1 MSSIGDLKSRSD
13 FLINNSGNYDLMV
26 TKLLEDLSV
35 YQIELEQQNHELRQL
50 HVDLELSKLSY
61 QALFEQL
68 PLPVIIVDTNGVIED
83 LNDLASIFAIKNTSR
98 LWSNLSLKNKAI
110 FYSSLRNILP
120 KEKVI
125 LNHITF
131 NNIEGIYDLHLISL
145 TTKYRL
151 DRKILIVFIDKRLEL
166 LRDKEQQFYSSVL
179 DSTDSCVFVFSPEGE
194 VLLANKATSNLIGDG
209 QSIIGKFRDDLVSIK
224 DELKYKNIDSE
235 ILSNNKSVTLEEEFH
250 LPNNIKKYFLSKKFP
265 LYDTFGEIYGIGG
278 ISTDITELKE
288 KHYEA
293 LLSDKVFL
301 TTQEGI
307 IITDADTIILR
318 ANPAFLRQSG
328 YSLSYLIGKKTNI
341 LKSGRQD
348 SKFYDLM
355 WKSINETGSWSGDI
369 NNRHK
374 NGSYYTVL
382 TSINVVKDT
391 NNKLLN
397 YIAVQ
402 TDVTVLYETQ
412 LKLQKQALY
421 DSLTNLPN
429 KSLFNDRL
437 FKLLELSRDNN
448 TEFSILFI
456 DIDRFKEV
464 NDTLGHQIGD
474 ELLQIISNRLLNTFP
489 KDCTISRF
497 GGDEF
502 VILLPNYSKS
512 KAIAFSED
520 ALLSINSLIM
530 LSNNLKYRAT
540 ASIGIALYPKDG
552 VTPDILIRNSDIA
565 MYNSKLNGR
574 NCISVYSRDMTKS
587 NDYAFMIQNELVQ
600 AIEHNQLRV
609 YFQPKF
615 RLKDR
620 SIIGAEVLV
629 RWERPNIGLTMP
641 NEFIKL
647 AERAGLL
654 TQLDQW
660 VINES
665 LRNLAIWHKKG
676 IWASDWRLAINQN
689 VADLQHPDMPS
700 VLAELLLGYGVPPTL
715 IELEITEDALLKQT
729 HEQLKC
735 LNDLKNLGISL
746 AIDDFGTGYSS
757 LSYLQNLPISVLKID
772 ISFISK
778 MIENENNAILVK
790 TIIDLAHN
798 LKLSLVAE
806 GVDNEAQVE
815 KLIELGCDLAQGF
828 LFSKPIPTEDFELLL
843 I

>member
-68 PLPVIIVDTNGVIED
+68 PLPVILVDTNGVIED

-98 LWSNLSLKNKAI
+98 LWSNLDLKNKAI
-110 FYSSLRNILP
+110 IYSSLRNILP

-179 DSTDSCVFVFSPEGE
+179 ESTDSCVFVFSPEGE

-348 SKFYDLM
+348 SKFYELM

-397 YIAVQ
+397 YISVQ

-689 VADLQHPDMPS
+689 VADLQRPDMPS

-729 HEQLKC
+729 PEQLKC

>member
-13 FLINNSGNYDLMV
+13 FLINNSG
-26 TKLLEDLSV
+26 
-35 YQIELEQQNHELRQL
+35 ELEQQNHELRQL

-348 SKFYDLM
+348 SKFYELM

-397 YIAVQ
+397 YISVQ